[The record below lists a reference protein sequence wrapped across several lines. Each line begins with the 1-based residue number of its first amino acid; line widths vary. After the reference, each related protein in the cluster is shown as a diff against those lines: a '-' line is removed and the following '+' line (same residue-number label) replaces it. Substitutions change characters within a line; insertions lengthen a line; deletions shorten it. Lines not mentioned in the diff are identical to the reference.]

1 MICAAGAATSP
12 SNASSRGA
20 GLFFGFAIQAAE
32 TQSYPRFI
40 MDIPVVGL
48 RKATAVRTR
57 NIYFEAVRMLEE
69 KMPNSHQVP
78 RDLTP
83 YDARLHWPYS
93 NAIMLNWIHMQL
105 LLRDAITLKP
115 TNTTD
120 PPAGFPIA
128 LDVTK
133 KNPLTSQASSMLA
146 SGRLQVQVFNSAGN
160 VVPLPDVALST
171 DVAVASPIGHSTGW
185 KISLNQKTLR
195 WELKMQRC
203 AWFCSMHCHVLGTFS
218 LDLVH
223 RAELPTTGALCLS
236 CESALKYP
244 RVSS

>member
-1 MICAAGAATSP
+1 MICAAAAATSP
-12 SNASSRGA
+12 SNASSRSA
-20 GLFFGFAIQAAE
+20 GLFFGFSIQAAE
-32 TQSYPRFI
+32 SQSYPRFI

-48 RKATAVRTR
+48 RKASAVRTR
-57 NIYFEAVRMLEE
+57 NIYFEPVRMLEE

-78 RDLTP
+78 RDLTHCT
-83 YDARLHWPYS
+83 ARLHWPNP
-93 NAIMLNWIHMQL
+93 NAIMLNRIHVQL
-105 LLRDAITLKP
+105 LLRDATTLTP

-120 PPAGFPIA
+120 PRAGFPIA

-133 KNPLTSQASSMLA
+133 KNPLASQASSMLN

-160 VVPLPDVALST
+160 VVPVPDVALAT
-171 DVAVASPIGHSTGW
+171 DVAVASPIVYGAGW

-223 RAELPTTGALCLS
+223 IELSYLS
-236 CESALKYP
+236 QVRS
-244 RVSS
+244 V